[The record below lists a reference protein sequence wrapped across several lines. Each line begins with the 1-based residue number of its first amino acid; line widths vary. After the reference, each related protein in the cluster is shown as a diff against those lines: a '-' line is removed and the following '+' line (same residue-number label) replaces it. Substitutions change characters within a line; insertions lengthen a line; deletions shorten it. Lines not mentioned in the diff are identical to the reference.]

1 MRGKYTMPC
10 AVFDTPLGSCGLSW
24 EGDLLTRFSLPPTP
38 GVSSAGL
45 PDFVARVI
53 ERVQEHLSGRLQDFS
68 DLPFAW
74 QRVGDFQRA
83 IYQAALRVGP
93 GQTATYGQ
101 LAKAIGQPL
110 TAARAV
116 GTALG
121 QNPWPLL
128 VPCHRFVGADGRMTG
143 FSAPG
148 GIQTKLRLLALE
160 GSQLFAE

>member
-1 MRGKYTMPC
+1 MPSV
-10 AVFDTPLGSCGLSW
+10 VFDTSLGTCGLSW
-24 EGDLLTRFSLPPTP
+24 EEDFVTGFSLPPAAAP
-38 GVSSAGL
+38 PIEA
-45 PDFVARVI
+45 PDFVADVIARVHD
-53 ERVQEHLSGRLQDFS
+53 HLSGNLQDFS

-74 QRVGDFQRA
+74 QQVSNFQRTV
-83 IYQAALRVGP
+83 YHAALRVGP

-110 TAARAV
+110 AAARAI
-116 GTALG
+116 GAALG

>member
-1 MRGKYTMPC
+1 MPST
-10 AVFDTPLGSCGLSW
+10 AFDTSFGVCGISW
-24 EGDLLTRFSLPPTP
+24 DGELITRFSLPPAAAAP
-38 GVSSAGL
+38 IDAPAFVSA
-45 PDFVARVI
+45 VIARV
-53 ERVQEHLSGRLQDFS
+53 QDHLSGHLQDFA
-68 DLPFAW
+68 DVRFAW
-74 QRVGDFQRA
+74 QQVTDFQRA
-83 IYQAALRVGP
+83 VYQAALRVGP

-101 LAKAIGQPL
+101 LAKTIGQPL
-110 TAARAV
+110 AAARAV

-160 GSQLFAE
+160 GAQLFAE

>member
-1 MRGKYTMPC
+1 MPST
-10 AVFDTPLGSCGLSW
+10 AFDTSLGTCGISW
-24 EGDLLTRFSLPPTP
+24 EGALITGFSLPPTAAP
-38 GVSSAGL
+38 SIETPAFVSA
-45 PDFVARVI
+45 VI
-53 ERVQEHLSGRLQDFS
+53 AHVQAHLSGRLQDFS
-68 DLPFAW
+68 DLPYAW
-74 QRVGDFQRA
+74 QQVTEFQRTV
-83 IYQAALRVGP
+83 YQAALQIGP

-101 LAKAIGQPL
+101 LAQAIGQPL
-110 TAARAV
+110 AASRAI

-148 GIQTKLRLLALE
+148 GIQTKLRLLTLE